1 MKNFMTMLALLMS
14 FAMAVE
20 GPKMLEP
27 TLGETFVL
35 RHNDTA
41 VFQDLTISI
50 TDIQDSRCPKNIDCY
65 WTGEVKVTVQVSSA
79 TNEETILLT
88 TPPVT
93 GTNNAKVGNYKLTL
107 LDVAPYPG
115 EVVSTDTPTTIK
127 LLLEKAP

>member
-115 EVVSTDTPTTIK
+115 EIVPTDTPTTAT
-127 LLLEKAP
+127 LLLEKTR